1 MGLLGNVMEQ
11 HKRDNKAKRG
21 LDPLRFGR
29 KAQDV
34 GRYIASTGRGALR
47 KVGDTAHSI
56 KKFAGDV
63 NTATG
68 GAAGLAWEASKSVPG
83 IGAATTN
90 IERGLNLAEK
100 GSSLGLKA
108 IDIGERAS
116 KIKNVG
122 QAKAVYGDAT
132 SLYKQA
138 RRTG

>member
-1 MGLLGNVMEQ
+1 MSL
-11 HKRDNKAKRG
+11 
-21 LDPLRFGR
+21 FGR
-29 KAQDV
+29 ARKATTDV
-34 GRYIASTGRGALR
+34 GRFISTTGKGALR

-56 KKFAGDV
+56 KQFAGDV

-68 GAAGLAWEASKSVPG
+68 GAAGAAWEASKSMPG
-83 IGAATTN
+83 IGAAATN
-90 IERGLNLAEK
+90 IERGLNMAEK
-100 GSSLGLKA
+100 GSGLGLKA